1 MVLSF
6 EALSFCFFLEV
17 EIRKSQ
23 NRSIQVDDKY
33 NYIFIPEPTARS
45 AVRGY

>member
-1 MVLSF
+1 MLSF

-33 NYIFIPEPTARS
+33 NYIFISYAVIRS
-45 AVRGY
+45 NR